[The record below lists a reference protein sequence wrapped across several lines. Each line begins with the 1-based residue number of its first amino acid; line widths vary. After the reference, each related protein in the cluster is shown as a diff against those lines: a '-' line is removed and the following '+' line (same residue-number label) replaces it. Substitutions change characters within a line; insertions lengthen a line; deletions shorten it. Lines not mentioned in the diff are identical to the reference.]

1 MLLSSVTGFCD
12 TEGGTPACK
21 GVVMRFDP
29 WAGSEACEYEFFFLS
44 KLVWQRGAN
53 ATTKSC
59 SFSSPHV
66 FLVFYVPT
74 FQISN

>member
-29 WAGSEACEYEFFFLS
+29 WAGSEACEYEIFFYPNLYDNEVQMLQPNPVAFHL
-44 KLVWQRGAN
+44 LM
-53 ATTKSC
+53 
-59 SFSSPHV
+59 FS
-66 FLVFYVPT
+66 
-74 FQISN
+74 